1 MNNQFILQ
9 NDLENT
15 KAILALAEAQLREIL
30 DKLNNNVPPASI
42 KGTVELDKLFN
53 FSTQY
58 EARLLALQTVGDR
71 QSFQSEI
78 IELVE
83 GFLEDAVILQEYLS
97 GKDSVTDGD
106 LLKIDQ
112 IKMQQKDSLVRFTE
126 IADSIRSIPKDDKAP
141 PLQIL
146 ISQSSDRI
154 LQEVTRSIATDRLLE
169 RDFSTLFSSLVYEAH
184 KDNRVLPL
192 ILKDLDKEAIQFGS
206 YQIAESQEYRDE
218 AGGSLATLSKAIA
231 QMEPL
236 KIFDQRYIKAYT
248 ATVNFLVRMYE
259 SILIKTPQFRRTPEE
274 VEEIKRELLS
284 DIDMPAPPVAPSGQS
299 QASQSPAE
307 QMNSAMKPATSQA
320 VPAAPR
326 PPEPPKPPVSS
337 TQNLRA
343 DSQKPIAS
351 TNNFSAPT
359 DNASVTTKDNKETG
373 SNSSTPT
380 TPTAPQASQNKGNVT
395 INKIERPAPPK
406 DSINPIQRIDLD

>member
-169 RDFSTLFSSLVYEAH
+169 RDFSTLFSSLAYEAH
-184 KDNRVLPL
+184 KDNKVLPL

-299 QASQSPAE
+299 QASQSPAG
-307 QMNSAMKPATSQA
+307 QMNSAIKPTTQAMPA
-320 VPAAPR
+320 VPK
-326 PPEPPKPPVSS
+326 PPLPPKPPVPS
-337 TQNLRA
+337 TQNIMTNT
-343 DSQKPIAS
+343 QKP
-351 TNNFSAPT
+351 
-359 DNASVTTKDNKETG
+359 ASVNN
-373 SNSSTPT
+373 SNSSITSP
-380 TPTAPQASQNKGNVT
+380 QNKGNVA

-406 DSINPIQRIDLD
+406 DNINPIQRIDLD